1 MQCAML
7 PIEFALERLDAGG
20 HLLTL
25 LPPARRAIGALVKL
39 RELFPYRAD
48 NRLTILVDV
57 MDHDD
62 PLTETSGI
70 ESLVDDLERRL
81 LLTDHKQAA
90 AGADRIGD
98 HVDDRLALAGTRRPF
113 HQQPA
118 TIARLQHRRFL

>member
-39 RELFPYRAD
+39 LELFPYRAD

-57 MDHDD
+57 IDHDD

-81 LLTDHKQAA
+81 LPQDHKQAA

-98 HVDDRLALAGTRRPF
+98 HGADRLRSADRRGGKEGVGSCSTRGWPC
-113 HQQPA
+113 
-118 TIARLQHRRFL
+118 